1 MEIGTVSFEMDWTP
15 VCSENYQFEGNE
27 KISTVQTGS
36 NDELIKR
43 RVQGFDEWI
52 TGTIDKVCVVSIVN
66 SFFGRLSNKLTLQ
79 RRTQGSPFLFYP
91 NWVKLQGS
99 AHLVP

>member
-1 MEIGTVSFEMDWTP
+1 MDWTP
-15 VCSENYQFEGNE
+15 VCPENCKFEGNE
-27 KISTVQTGS
+27 KNNTVQAGS

-43 RVQGFDEWI
+43 RVQGVDELI
-52 TGTIDKVCVVSIVN
+52 TGTIGKVCVASIVN

-91 NWVKLQGS
+91 NCLKLQGS